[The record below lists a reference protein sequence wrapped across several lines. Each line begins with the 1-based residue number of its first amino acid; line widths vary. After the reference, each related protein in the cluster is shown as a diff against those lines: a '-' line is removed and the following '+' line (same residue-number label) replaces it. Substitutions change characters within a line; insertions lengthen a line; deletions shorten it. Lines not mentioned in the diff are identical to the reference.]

1 MILEVAFD
9 GQTFRPAGNIM
20 DFFKYYDSPM
30 LAAPFDARAAPAYV
44 KQTRQVTMI
53 LLVHKLVD
61 LNGIYYPK
69 MSDNV
74 IPDSLLSENVLT
86 HSYKSYNPVSVLS
99 LSHRYVSRG
108 LPRVGMRHRGKTTQ
122 CLSISLGPCTG
133 GTKVTVQGY
142 VKKIL
147 VCTHHII
154 SFIHPL

>member
-44 KQTRQVTMI
+44 KQTRQVTMVVSF
-53 LLVHKLVD
+53 LKLVD
-61 LNGIYYPK
+61 LKGYTIRKCPT
-69 MSDNV
+69 MS
-74 IPDSLLSENVLT
+74 SLT
-86 HSYKSYNPVSVLS
+86 HFYFRTSSYKSYNPVSVLS

-147 VCTHHII
+147 VYTHHII
-154 SFIHPL
+154 PFIHPLYT